1 MIIDMPT
8 SATALAGMEMSKQF
22 EKIMI
27 VTDAASSDI
36 TGKSC
41 SPYTLHWTYDTYANA
56 HTVGSAIVKNGGDTW
71 FFITADYVFGHSIE
85 RDTGDVVRAAGGKVL
100 GSARHPLNTPD
111 FSSFLLQAQ
120 SSKAKIVGLAN
131 GGGDTINAIKQAAE
145 FGIVAGG
152 QNLAGIVMFIS
163 DIHSLGLKLAQGLII
178 TEAYYWDLNDRTR
191 AFGKRFFERM
201 KRMPTMNQAATYSA
215 TLHYLNA
222 VKAAGTKETKPV
234 LAKMRATPV
243 RDAFTDN
250 GVVRRGRPHG
260 AFDVPVRGQETRG
273 IEGAVGLLQGARRGT
288 RRPGIP
294 AAQGRWLPA
303 DQVTE
308 NDHGRGPGPR
318 PRHSNCWLK
327 AGRSGRA
334 RTCDPRFWRPVLYQL
349 SYTPAGNRRRRRF
362 APFQAQGMAGL
373 QGRSGEP
380 SVHCKTSAPDFSH
393 HSKITSLPALRRKN
407 QEPGRDHERSNRHQA
422 LRHPDHPVPPA
433 RQTRID
439 RTVGARGCRHCPTP
453 SSARSTRE
461 PRPASRCW
469 WRGAARSAGST
480 RSAGRARPPRR
491 R

>member
-1 MIIDMPT
+1 MKSIATSLSAAGLFAAVLAGPALAQQTPLKIGVLTDFQSVYSDIGGAGNVEATKMAIEEFGGSMFGKPIELVTADALNKADVAATITRKWYEAEGVDMIIDMPT

-41 SPYTLHWTYDTYANA
+41 SPYTLHWTYDTYGNA

-120 SSKAKIVGLAN
+120 ASKAKIVGLAN
-131 GGGDTINAIKQAAE
+131 GGGDTINAIKQASE

-191 AFGKRFFERM
+191 AFGKRFFERT

-222 VKAAGTKETKPV
+222 VKAAGTRETKPV
-234 LAKMRATPV
+234 LAKMRAPPV

-250 GVVRRGRPHG
+250 GVVREDGRMVHSMFLFEVKKPEESKAPWDYYKLLAEVPG
-260 AFDVPVRGQETRG
+260 DQAF
-273 IEGAVGLLQGARRGT
+273 
-288 RRPGIP
+288 RP
-294 AAQGRWLPA
+294 
-303 DQVTE
+303 
-308 NDHGRGPGPR
+308 
-318 PRHSNCWLK
+318 LK
-327 AGRSGRA
+327 DG
-334 RTCDPRFWRPVLYQL
+334 
-349 SYTPAGNRRRRRF
+349 
-362 APFQAQGMAGL
+362 
-373 QGRSGEP
+373 
-380 SVHCKTSAPDFSH
+380 
-393 HSKITSLPALRRKN
+393 
-407 QEPGRDHERSNRHQA
+407 
-422 LRHPDHPVPPA
+422 
-433 RQTRID
+433 
-439 RTVGARGCRHCPTP
+439 GCPLVK
-453 SSARSTRE
+453 
-461 PRPASRCW
+461 
-469 WRGAARSAGST
+469 
-480 RSAGRARPPRR
+480 
-491 R
+491 

>member
-1 MIIDMPT
+1 MRSIVTSLAAAGLITAVMAGPALAQQAPLKIGVLTDFQSVYSDIGGAGNVEATKMAIEEFGGSMFGKPIELVTADALNKADVAATITRKWYEAENVDMIIDMPT

-56 HTVGSAIVKNGGDTW
+56 HTVGSAIVKNGGDSW
-71 FFITADYVFGHSIE
+71 FFITADYLFGHSIE

-120 SSKAKIVGLAN
+120 SSKAKIIGLAN

-222 VKAAGTKETKPV
+222 VKAAGTKDTKPV

-250 GVVRRGRPHG
+250 GVVREDGRMVHSMFLFEVKKPDESK
-260 AFDVPVRGQETRG
+260 APWDYYKVLAEVPG
-273 IEGAVGLLQGARRGT
+273 
-288 RRPGIP
+288 
-294 AAQGRWLPA
+294 
-303 DQVTE
+303 DQVF
-308 NDHGRGPGPR
+308 R
-318 PRHSNCWLK
+318 PLK
-327 AGRSGRA
+327 DG
-334 RTCDPRFWRPVLYQL
+334 
-349 SYTPAGNRRRRRF
+349 
-362 APFQAQGMAGL
+362 
-373 QGRSGEP
+373 
-380 SVHCKTSAPDFSH
+380 
-393 HSKITSLPALRRKN
+393 
-407 QEPGRDHERSNRHQA
+407 
-422 LRHPDHPVPPA
+422 
-433 RQTRID
+433 
-439 RTVGARGCRHCPTP
+439 GCPLIK
-453 SSARSTRE
+453 
-461 PRPASRCW
+461 
-469 WRGAARSAGST
+469 
-480 RSAGRARPPRR
+480 
-491 R
+491 

>member
-1 MIIDMPT
+1 MKSIVTSLSAAGLLTAVLAGPALAQQAPLKIGVLTDFQSVYSDIGGAGNVEATKMAIEEFGGSMFGKPIELVTADALNKADVAATITRKWYEAENVDMIIDMPT

-56 HTVGSAIVKNGGDTW
+56 HTVGSAIVKNGGDSW

-250 GVVRRGRPHG
+250 GVVREDGRMVHSMFLFEVKKPEESKAPWDYYKVLAEVPG
-260 AFDVPVRGQETRG
+260 DQAF
-273 IEGAVGLLQGARRGT
+273 
-288 RRPGIP
+288 RP
-294 AAQGRWLPA
+294 
-303 DQVTE
+303 
-308 NDHGRGPGPR
+308 
-318 PRHSNCWLK
+318 LK
-327 AGRSGRA
+327 DG
-334 RTCDPRFWRPVLYQL
+334 
-349 SYTPAGNRRRRRF
+349 
-362 APFQAQGMAGL
+362 
-373 QGRSGEP
+373 
-380 SVHCKTSAPDFSH
+380 
-393 HSKITSLPALRRKN
+393 
-407 QEPGRDHERSNRHQA
+407 
-422 LRHPDHPVPPA
+422 
-433 RQTRID
+433 
-439 RTVGARGCRHCPTP
+439 GCPLIK
-453 SSARSTRE
+453 
-461 PRPASRCW
+461 
-469 WRGAARSAGST
+469 
-480 RSAGRARPPRR
+480 
-491 R
+491 

>member
-1 MIIDMPT
+1 MKSIATSLSAAGLLAAVLAGPALAQQTPLKIGVLTDFQSVYSDIGGAGNVEATKMAIEEFGGSIFGKPIELVTADALNKANVAATITRKWYEAENVDMIIDMPT

-120 SSKAKIVGLAN
+120 SSKAKIIGLAN
-131 GGGDTINAIKQAAE
+131 AGGDTINAIKQAAE

-250 GVVRRGRPHG
+250 GVVREDGRMVHSMFLFEVKKPEESKAPWDYYKVLAEVPG
-260 AFDVPVRGQETRG
+260 DQAF
-273 IEGAVGLLQGARRGT
+273 
-288 RRPGIP
+288 RP
-294 AAQGRWLPA
+294 
-303 DQVTE
+303 
-308 NDHGRGPGPR
+308 
-318 PRHSNCWLK
+318 LK
-327 AGRSGRA
+327 DG
-334 RTCDPRFWRPVLYQL
+334 
-349 SYTPAGNRRRRRF
+349 
-362 APFQAQGMAGL
+362 
-373 QGRSGEP
+373 
-380 SVHCKTSAPDFSH
+380 
-393 HSKITSLPALRRKN
+393 
-407 QEPGRDHERSNRHQA
+407 
-422 LRHPDHPVPPA
+422 
-433 RQTRID
+433 
-439 RTVGARGCRHCPTP
+439 GCPLIK
-453 SSARSTRE
+453 
-461 PRPASRCW
+461 
-469 WRGAARSAGST
+469 
-480 RSAGRARPPRR
+480 
-491 R
+491 